1 MARRESAEQ
10 LDRPLDVVVAL
21 FDPVSEG
28 GDRRAGHVRGDERDG
43 ELVIGAD
50 AARPLFGDAELTAS
64 GDVAIRVRVAD
75 TGFAAWALPGLRAPS
90 ATERDTP
97 LTPEAFVQLGGPA
110 GDAVA

>member
-1 MARRESAEQ
+1 MRRVAPAADGLNRVPHARGG
-10 LDRPLDVVVAL
+10 LDTTVEAP
-21 FDPVSEG
+21 
-28 GDRRAGHVRGDERDG
+28 
-43 ELVIGAD
+43 LVIGAD

-64 GDVAIRVRVAD
+64 GDGAIRVRVAD